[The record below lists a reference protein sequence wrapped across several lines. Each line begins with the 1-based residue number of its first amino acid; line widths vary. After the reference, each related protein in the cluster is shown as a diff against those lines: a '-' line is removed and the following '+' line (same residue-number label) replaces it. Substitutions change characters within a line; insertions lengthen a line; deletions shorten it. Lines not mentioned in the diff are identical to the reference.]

1 MVTFPTI
8 GYYSFTHIFIGEGI
22 ELMFDLEH
30 RQPYCLSQHRLTMSH
45 YQTLLESFK
54 AITMY
59 NSIIN
64 NTQWRIKLFGANGK
78 QKSSATL
85 SCCAIMSH
93 RKWR

>member
-1 MVTFPTI
+1 MLGLRVTPYKLMDSVGKVNLSFSKSYIEIPW
-8 GYYSFTHIFIGEGI
+8 FTHIFIGEGI

-59 NSIIN
+59 NCTCPVI
-64 NTQWRIKLFGANGK
+64 Q
-78 QKSSATL
+78 
-85 SCCAIMSH
+85 C
-93 RKWR
+93 